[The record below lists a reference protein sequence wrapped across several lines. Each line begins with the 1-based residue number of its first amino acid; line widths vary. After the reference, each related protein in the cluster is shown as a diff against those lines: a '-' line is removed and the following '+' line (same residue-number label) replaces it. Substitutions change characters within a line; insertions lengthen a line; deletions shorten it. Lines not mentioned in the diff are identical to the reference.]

1 MKNMTLS
8 TTILFLAIIA
18 IPVRSQTPK
27 ARTRHDAKVLAAVRA
42 VLDTQRDAWNR
53 GDIAAFMD
61 GYSRSTDTVFV
72 SGDTVTKGWQTV
84 LERYQRTYNSPEK
97 MGTLTF
103 SDLEVTPIG
112 EDAAVV
118 LGRWQLQRPN
128 DQPHG
133 RFTLIFRST
142 KQGWKIVHDHTS
154 AASS

>member
-18 IPVRSQTPK
+18 IPIRSQTPK
-27 ARTRHDAKVLAAVRA
+27 ERTRHDTKLLAGVRA
-42 VLDTQRDAWNR
+42 VLNAQRDAWNR
-53 GDIAAFMD
+53 GDIAGYMD
-61 GYSRSTDTVFV
+61 GYSRTANTVFV
-72 SGDTVTKGWQTV
+72 SGDTVTRGWQTV
-84 LERYQRTYNSPEK
+84 LERYQRSYNSPEK

-103 SDLEVTPIG
+103 SDLEVTPLG
-112 EDAAVV
+112 EDAAVA
-118 LGRWQLQRPN
+118 LGRWQLQRAN

-133 RFTLIFRST
+133 RFTLIFRRT